1 MYSSASNSISVDAI
15 PVSRQE
21 NHCPAISGK
30 IDLLKEKLNAIEPN
44 KTTHE
49 IRYFTDFIEK
59 NETKM
64 RDITAISDKLLTALS
79 VMNSIKDNIAMG
91 EDNKAN
97 LSQLNN
103 LTHEMEDMLNSGEC
117 KSRYERAAAEG
128 LNTLKNEVGKGLN
141 TLKNEVGKGLNTAK
155 NEVGKG
161 LNTAKNEAGKGLNT
175 AKNEA
180 GKALNKTGKEI
191 KRIFKRF

>member
-1 MYSSASNSISVDAI
+1 MLASASNSISVDAI

-49 IRYFTDFIEK
+49 IRCLTDFIEK

-79 VMNSIKDNIAMG
+79 VVNSIKDNIAMG
-91 EDNKAN
+91 EDNTEN

-103 LTHEMEDMLNSGEC
+103 LIREMEDMLRPDERKDLGERF
-117 KSRYERAAAEG
+117 KTELKRSTGKVADEG
-128 LNTLKNEVGKGLN
+128 NRFINKATNEV
-141 TLKNEVGKGLNTAK
+141 E
-155 NEVGKG
+155 
-161 LNTAKNEAGKGLNT
+161 
-175 AKNEA
+175 
-180 GKALNKTGKEI
+180 KTIDKTKKEI
-191 KRIFKRF
+191 KRVWKRF

>member
-1 MYSSASNSISVDAI
+1 MYSSASNSISVDVI

-103 LTHEMEDMLNSGEC
+103 LTREMEDMLKPEERKNVGE
-117 KSRYERAAAEG
+117 RLRAEYRRG
-128 LNTLKNEVGKGLN
+128 EDKVKNEFHRVKKK
-141 TLKNEVGKGLNTAK
+141 LKW
-155 NEVGKG
+155 
-161 LNTAKNEAGKGLNT
+161 
-175 AKNEA
+175 
-180 GKALNKTGKEI
+180 
-191 KRIFKRF
+191 

>member
-91 EDNKAN
+91 ADNKDN
-97 LSQLNN
+97 LRQLNN
-103 LTHEMEDMLNSGEC
+103 LTREMEDMLKPDERKNVGE
-117 KSRYERAAAEG
+117 RVRAEFRRSEDKV
-128 LNTLKNEVGKGLN
+128 KNEFHRVKKK
-141 TLKNEVGKGLNTAK
+141 LKW
-155 NEVGKG
+155 
-161 LNTAKNEAGKGLNT
+161 
-175 AKNEA
+175 
-180 GKALNKTGKEI
+180 
-191 KRIFKRF
+191 

>member
-15 PVSRQE
+15 PVSRQD

-97 LSQLNN
+97 LIQLNN
-103 LTHEMEDMLNSGEC
+103 LTREMEDMLKPDERKNVGERVAAEV
-117 KSRYERAAAEG
+117 SRSAEKVAKEAQRAAERVTNEAERSADKV
-128 LNTLKNEVGKGLN
+128 KNEFHRVKKKWKL
-141 TLKNEVGKGLNTAK
+141 
-155 NEVGKG
+155 
-161 LNTAKNEAGKGLNT
+161 
-175 AKNEA
+175 
-180 GKALNKTGKEI
+180 
-191 KRIFKRF
+191 